1 MAEPKMT
8 PHTQTVL
15 RALLGQGAGGER
27 RSAVLTTG
35 LYGLELSKMT
45 DLANGT
51 LFPLLER
58 LRQAGWVE
66 RYWEQDD
73 IAEEEGRPRRRFF
86 RLTHKGAEKAPL
98 ALAAA
103 TAATAAAP
111 ATGRTAGRPGLAGGG
126 L

>member
-1 MAEPKMT
+1 MADPKMT

-15 RALLGQGAGGER
+15 RALLGRDADGER
-27 RSAVLTTG
+27 RSTVLTSG

-45 DLANGT
+45 ALPNGT

-73 IAEEEGRPRRRFF
+73 VAEAEGRPRRRFF
-86 RLTHKGAEKAPL
+86 RLTDKGAERAPL

-103 TAATAAAP
+103 TVTP
-111 ATGRTAGRPGLAGGG
+111 STGRMTSRPGLAGGAA
-126 L
+126 

>member
-1 MAEPKMT
+1 MADPRMT

-15 RALLGQGAGGER
+15 RALLGQGVDSGR
-27 RSAVLTTG
+27 RVAVLSEG

-45 DLANGT
+45 GLPNGT

-66 RYWEQDD
+66 RHWEADEK
-73 IAEEEGRPRRRFF
+73 AEAEGRPRRRFY
-86 RLTHKGAEKAPL
+86 RLTPRGAEHAPH

-103 TAATAAAP
+103 AAARP
-111 ATGRTAGRPGLAGGG
+111 RGSPHGAQRPGLAGGG
-126 L
+126 A

>member
-1 MAEPKMT
+1 MADPKMT

-15 RALLGQGAGGER
+15 RALLGRDADGER
-27 RSAVLTTG
+27 RSAVLTSG

-45 DLANGT
+45 DLPNGT

-73 IAEEEGRPRRRFF
+73 VAEAEGRPRRRFF
-86 RLTHKGAEKAPL
+86 RLTDKGAERAPL
-98 ALAAA
+98 ALAEA
-103 TAATAAAP
+103 TAPSNARMTS
-111 ATGRTAGRPGLAGGG
+111 RPGLAGGAA
-126 L
+126 

>member
-15 RALLGQGAGGER
+15 RALMGQDAGGER

-45 DLANGT
+45 DLPNGT

-86 RLTHKGAEKAPL
+86 RLTDKGAQTAPL

-103 TAATAAAP
+103 TASARATS
-111 ATGRTAGRPGLAGGG
+111 RIVGRPGLAGGTHV
-126 L
+126 